1 MVGITSSA
9 IILHDNWQ
17 QCKDGSIL
25 ILYLHIQQDRCI
37 DHRGATQVDLSEH
50 CQGLRRVTTLV
61 MTAPGIYPHKLV
73 LIPRPGLRGDGDNA
87 FPGLRTCL

>member
-25 ILYLHIQQDRCI
+25 ILHLNIQQDRCI
-37 DHRGATQVDLSEH
+37 DHRGAAQVDLSKH
-50 CQGLRRVTTLV
+50 CQGLGHVNTSV
-61 MTAPGIYPHKLV
+61 MTCPGIYPHQLV
-73 LIPRPGLRGDGDNA
+73 LISGPGLGCYSHNA
-87 FPGLRTCL
+87 FPGF